1 MDLANFIGT
10 AGGIVSSITF
20 LPQVI
25 KIWKTKSA
33 KDLSMMTLFFL
44 ILNVSLW
51 LTYGV
56 MRTDYPLMITNG
68 IVLCMILCM
77 VYFKIKY
84 KESQAHGI

>member
-1 MDLANFIGT
+1 MLLENFIGT
-10 AGGIVSSITF
+10 AGGIVSSVTF

-51 LTYGV
+51 LTYGLLK
-56 MRTDYPLMITNG
+56 TDFPLIITNS
-68 IVLCMILCM
+68 IVLTMILIM
-77 VYFKIKY
+77 VYFKLKFKENPIKL
-84 KESQAHGI
+84 

>member
-1 MDLANFIGT
+1 MLIENFIGT
-10 AGGIVSSITF
+10 AGGIVSSVTF

-51 LTYGV
+51 LTYGLLK
-56 MRTDYPLMITNG
+56 TDFPLIITNS
-68 IVLCMILCM
+68 IVLTMILIM
-77 VYFKIKY
+77 VYFKMKFKDSEIKL
-84 KESQAHGI
+84 

>member
-1 MDLANFIGT
+1 MLLENFIGT
-10 AGGIVSSITF
+10 AGGIVSSVTF

-51 LTYGV
+51 LTYGLLK
-56 MRTDYPLMITNG
+56 TDFPLIITHS
-68 IVLCMILCM
+68 IVLTMILIM
-77 VYFKIKY
+77 VYFKLKFKENPIKL
-84 KESQAHGI
+84 